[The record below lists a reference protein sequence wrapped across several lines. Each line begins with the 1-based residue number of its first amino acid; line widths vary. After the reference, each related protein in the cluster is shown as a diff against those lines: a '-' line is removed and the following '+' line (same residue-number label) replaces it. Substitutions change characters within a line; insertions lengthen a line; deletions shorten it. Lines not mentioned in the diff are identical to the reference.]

1 MNTEHAL
8 TDACAG
14 VDLDTRE
21 EPAKV
26 ADEARGQKAL
36 PLVEPVR

>member
-1 MNTEHAL
+1 MINEHAL

-26 ADEARGQKAL
+26 ADEARGQEAL